1 MKQKVPGETTAT
13 KVKDIRLIF
22 EQIIS
27 LDRNWLVITRGVNLE
42 KFQQKN
48 KNK

>member
-1 MKQKVPGETTAT
+1 MKQKVSGETTAM

-27 LDRNWLVITRGVNLE
+27 LDRN
-42 KFQQKN
+42 
-48 KNK
+48 